1 MMVLYGL
8 GTIIGAGI
16 YALTGEIAG
25 VAGYYA
31 PASFL
36 VASLMAGFTAV
47 SFAELCGRFPRA
59 AGAALYVRQGFDYG
73 WLSTIVGLLVI
84 TAGLVSAAALVNGF
98 VGYLHQFIGI
108 ERAVAIVL
116 VTLLLGGIAAW
127 GIVESVIIASLITV
141 IEIGGLLLVIVISG
155 DALSTFSVRWIEL
168 IPPFDLSSWAYVYFG
183 ATLSFY
189 AFIGFEDMVVVAEEV
204 KEVKRNLP
212 LAILLTLGITTLIY
226 MLLMVS
232 AVLSLP
238 PAELALSEAPMSMLY
253 EYHTGEKAIVISII
267 GMFAII
273 NGALIQIIMATRVLY
288 GLSSHGQLPDLFGVV
303 HHRTRTPLIATV
315 VATVVVLVL
324 SLIGSLGSLA
334 EVTSAIMLLVFSL
347 VNLALW
353 RIKRSDPYPE
363 DVRVYPIW
371 FPIFGFF
378 VCFAFV
384 MSELIN
390 FVSN

>member
-8 GTIIGAGI
+8 GTTIGAGI

-47 SFAELCGRFPRA
+47 SFAELCGRFPQA

-84 TAGLVSAAALVNGF
+84 TAGLVSASALVNGF

-168 IPPFDLSSWAYVYFG
+168 IPPLDLSSWAYVYFG

-212 LAILLTLGITTLIY
+212 LAILLTLGITTFIY

-273 NGALIQIIMATRVLY
+273 NGALIQMIMASRVLY

-303 HHRTRTPLIATV
+303 YHRTRTPLIATA

-378 VCFAFV
+378 VCFVFV